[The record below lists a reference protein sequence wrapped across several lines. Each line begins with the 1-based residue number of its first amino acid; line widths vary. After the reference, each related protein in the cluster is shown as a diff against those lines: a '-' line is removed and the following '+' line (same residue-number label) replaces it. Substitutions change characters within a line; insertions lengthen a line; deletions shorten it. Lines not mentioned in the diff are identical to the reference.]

1 MKATII
7 DTSGVKVSE
16 NMTVLGPVVLKAPPL
31 PDVRTPAQRAYAE
44 VMAAGEGGKWNVETN
59 EVEGL
64 TVMYTMY
71 SPYNNDTVDL
81 CP

>member
-1 MKATII
+1 MKPTII

-16 NMTVLGPVVLKAPPL
+16 SMTVLGPVVLKAPPL
-31 PDVRTPAQRAYAE
+31 PDIHTPAQHAYAE

-64 TVMYTMY
+64 TVMY
-71 SPYNNDTVDL
+71 SPYTHDTIDL